1 MRLPG
6 SSVNCGTVRLRG
18 SDVRTIVV
26 VGSGAVWV
34 RRRHGGWRRIDFGR
48 LADVLGLLGASTTVP
63 RPITLLAPQVIPG
76 PDADTPRMTRAGP
89 SRLPAKCC
97 GP

>member
-1 MRLPG
+1 VTAT
-6 SSVNCGTVRLRG
+6 SAVVLRYRP
-18 SDVRTIVV
+18 D
-26 VGSGAVWV
+26 GSGTAWV
-34 RRRHGGWRRIDFGR
+34 HRCHGGWRRIGFVR

-63 RPITLLAPQVIPG
+63 QPVTLLAPQVIPG

-89 SRLPAKCC
+89 ACLPAQRR